1 MTKSAV
7 NMPNIATYSQ
17 TQGMRIVIVNAKGGC
32 GKSTLATNLAS
43 YYATQGISTALF
55 DYDKQASSSAWL
67 RLRQSKG
74 QRPLVQ
80 GVSCNRQLG
89 EEQKVTR
96 AWQLRNPQGV
106 ERIIVDT
113 PAAMS
118 KPDTREVLRQAQI
131 LLVPVLPSPIDME
144 AIGEF
149 IQELKHCADL
159 INPQLQCGII
169 ANRTKKNTLVYK
181 ALMEFLQTLPY
192 ATVAKLRETQNYT
205 KAAMSGLGIFEL
217 EENNAK
223 DKAEW
228 RPLIEWLEGEARQG
242 ILEFPRQNQ
251 NRVAAVI

>member
-1 MTKSAV
+1 MAKSAV
-7 NMPNIATYSQ
+7 NMPDIATYSQ
-17 TQGMRIVIVNAKGGC
+17 TQGMRIVVVNAKGGC

-43 YYATQGISTALF
+43 YYASNGISTALF

-67 RLRQSKG
+67 RRRQASG
-74 QRPLVQ
+74 QHPVVQ
-80 GVSCNRQLG
+80 GITCNRELSQDK
-89 EEQKVTR
+89 KVTR

-144 AIGEF
+144 AIAEF
-149 IQELKHCADL
+149 IQELKSCANL
-159 INPQLQCGII
+159 INPQIKCGLV
-169 ANRTKKNTLVYK
+169 ANRLKKNTLVYK
-181 ALMEFLQTLPY
+181 ALMEFLQTMPY
-192 ATVAKLRETQNYT
+192 ATVAKLRETQNYS

-223 DKAEW
+223 DKSEW
-228 RPLIEWLEGEARQG
+228 RCLIDWLEGEAKQG
-242 ILEFPRQNQ
+242 ILEFPRQAN